1 MPIYTIF
8 DKITGAMT
16 RQISKPKNDGPPV
29 VSGNEIY
36 LKGDNCK
43 NIVVFDERSQA
54 VVLYDKP
61 KSSITLTDTK
71 LENLPNPTIVTIS
84 GNGATF
90 RETIEDGEFEFSVD
104 VPGEYVVKCESKVEL
119 PVEYKVVIK

>member
-1 MPIYTIF
+1 MLYTIF
-8 DKITGAMT
+8 SQNGQVSRVIL
-16 RQISKPKNDGPPV
+16 KPNSDGYPKLK
-29 VSGNEIY
+29 GGEIY
-36 LKGDNCK
+36 VEGDHK
-43 NIVVFDERSQA
+43 NKIYLNGQII
-54 VVLYDKP
+54 DKP
-61 KSSITLTDTK
+61 KSKITLTGTK